1 MEESYNDTHS
11 PMTRLTPEQ
20 IQTMKEE
27 LTVELVDWLMETYGY
42 SPQEALD
49 TLYTSETFDRL
60 QNTATGFYFQ
70 SVGYVS
76 SFLKNE
82 IENAVFC

>member
-1 MEESYNDTHS
+1 
-11 PMTRLTPEQ
+11 MTRLTPEQ

>member
-1 MEESYNDTHS
+1 
-11 PMTRLTPEQ
+11 MTRLNPEQ

-27 LTVELVDWLMETYGY
+27 LTVELADWLMETYNY

-49 TLYTSETFDRL
+49 ALYTSETFDRL
-60 QNTATGFYFQ
+60 QDTTSGFYFQ

-76 SFLKNE
+76 PFLKNE
-82 IENAVFC
+82 IENAIFR

>member
-1 MEESYNDTHS
+1 
-11 PMTRLTPEQ
+11 MTRLTPEQ

-27 LTVELVDWLMETYGY
+27 LTVELADWLMETYGY

-60 QNTATGFYFQ
+60 QNTTTGFYFQ

>member
-1 MEESYNDTHS
+1 
-11 PMTRLTPEQ
+11 MTRLTPEQ

-27 LTVELVDWLMETYGY
+27 LTVELADWLMETYGY

>member
-1 MEESYNDTHS
+1 
-11 PMTRLTPEQ
+11 MTRLNPEQ

-27 LTVELVDWLMETYGY
+27 LTVELADWLMETYNY

-49 TLYTSETFDRL
+49 ALYTSETFDRL
-60 QNTATGFYFQ
+60 QDTASGFYFQ
-70 SVGYVS
+70 SAGYVS

-82 IENAVFC
+82 IENAIFR

>member
-1 MEESYNDTHS
+1 
-11 PMTRLTPEQ
+11 MTRLTPEQ
-20 IQTMKEE
+20 IQTMKEG
-27 LTVELVDWLMETYGY
+27 LTVELADWLMETYGY

>member
-1 MEESYNDTHS
+1 
-11 PMTRLTPEQ
+11 MTRLTPEQ

-27 LTVELVDWLMETYGY
+27 LTVELADWLMETYGY

-70 SVGYVS
+70 SVSYVS